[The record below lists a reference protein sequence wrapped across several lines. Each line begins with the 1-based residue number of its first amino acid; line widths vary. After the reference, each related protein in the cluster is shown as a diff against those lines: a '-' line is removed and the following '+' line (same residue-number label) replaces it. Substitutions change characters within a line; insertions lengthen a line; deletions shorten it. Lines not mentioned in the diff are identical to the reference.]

1 MGRHG
6 LCYIESGVY
15 DKMADHADSKL
26 LEGIAYFEKMLKVMP
41 GDRTTLEF
49 LSVAYEQLGDAE
61 KQRTALIQLAE
72 SLLREKDFDA
82 AEAIGERLSG
92 FPESDAQDMVRR
104 IKSVRNPI
112 QLKAVVR
119 PGTAARPVR
128 VVGGAFGARAQP
140 ESGVSLA
147 QVVMSAVKAEA
158 ALIRDLYAKNVVDAS
173 AAEVVQRHLGG
184 LPEPTRPFL
193 VSALAI
199 LEKESGG
206 LGEKAA
212 VYMADAASAPPI
224 PLQAFMPSAALVKQ
238 LPEEIVRVRGAVPF
252 GRLGDTLLVAVLNPL
267 DTEFHAEV
275 ERLTGGPCRFFLAE
289 PHTTEDFLDKFFAET
304 T

>member
-1 MGRHG
+1 
-6 LCYIESGVY
+6 
-15 DKMADHADSKL
+15 MAEQANSKL

-49 LSVAYEQLGDAE
+49 LSVAYEQLGDLE
-61 KQRTALIQLAE
+61 KQRTSLIQLAE
-72 SLLREKDFDA
+72 VLLREKDYDA
-82 AEAIGERLSG
+82 ADAIGERLGG
-92 FPESDAQDMVRR
+92 FAETDAQDMVRR
-104 IKSVRNPI
+104 IKSARNPV

-119 PGTAARPVR
+119 PGAGARPARVMVR
-128 VVGGAFGARAQP
+128 PTGGKPAPAPTAPSG
-140 ESGVSLA
+140 GVSLA

-206 LGEKAA
+206 MGEKAA
-212 VYMADAASAPPI
+212 VFMADAASAPPVS
-224 PLQAFMPSAALVKQ
+224 LQAFMPSAALVKQ

-252 GRLGDTLLVAVLNPL
+252 GRLGDTLLVAVLNPM
-267 DTEFHAEV
+267 DAEFHAQV
-275 ERLTGGPCRFFLAE
+275 ERLAGCPCRFFLAD
-289 PHTTEDFLDKFFAET
+289 PHTTEDFLDKYFIENA
-304 T
+304 

>member
-1 MGRHG
+1 
-6 LCYIESGVY
+6 
-15 DKMADHADSKL
+15 
-26 LEGIAYFEKMLKVMP
+26 
-41 GDRTTLEF
+41 
-49 LSVAYEQLGDAE
+49 
-61 KQRTALIQLAE
+61 
-72 SLLREKDFDA
+72 
-82 AEAIGERLSG
+82 
-92 FPESDAQDMVRR
+92 
-104 IKSVRNPI
+104 
-112 QLKAVVR
+112 
-119 PGTAARPVR
+119 
-128 VVGGAFGARAQP
+128 
-140 ESGVSLA
+140 
-147 QVVMSAVKAEA
+147 MSAVKAEA

-224 PLQAFMPSAALVKQ
+224 PLQAFMPSAAFVKQ

-267 DTEFHAEV
+267 DAEFHAEV
-275 ERLTGGPCRFFLAE
+275 ERLVGGPCRFFLAE
-289 PHTTEDFLDKFFAET
+289 PHTTEDFLEKFFSENA
-304 T
+304 

>member
-1 MGRHG
+1 
-6 LCYIESGVY
+6 
-15 DKMADHADSKL
+15 MAEQANQKL

-49 LSVAYEQLGDAE
+49 LSVAYEQLGDVE
-61 KQRTALIQLAE
+61 KQRTALIQLAQT
-72 SLLREKDFDA
+72 LLHEKDYDA
-82 AEAIGERLSG
+82 ADAIGERLAG
-92 FPESDAQDMVRR
+92 FAEADAQEMARR
-104 IKSVRNPI
+104 IKFVRNPV

-119 PGTAARPVR
+119 PGSGPARAEVR
-128 VVGGAFGARAQP
+128 PAGGGERAQP
-140 ESGVSLA
+140 KRAQPNEGISLA

-184 LPEPTRPFL
+184 LPEATRPFL

-224 PLQAFMPSAALVKQ
+224 PLPAFMPSAALVKQ

-275 ERLTGGPCRFFLAE
+275 ERLAGCPCRFFLAD
-289 PHTTEDFLDKFFAET
+289 PHTTEDFLDKFFAENA
-304 T
+304 

>member
-1 MGRHG
+1 
-6 LCYIESGVY
+6 
-15 DKMADHADSKL
+15 MAEQANSKL

-49 LSVAYEQLGDAE
+49 LSVAYEQLGDVE
-61 KQRTALIQLAE
+61 KQRTSLIQLAE
-72 SLLREKDFDA
+72 ALLREKDYDA
-82 AEAIGERLSG
+82 AEAIGERLGG
-92 FPESDAQDMVRR
+92 FPETDAQDMVRR
-104 IKSVRNPI
+104 IKSVRNPV

-119 PGTAARPVR
+119 PGAGTPPRRAVVRPAG
-128 VVGGAFGARAQP
+128 GGALGERALP
-140 ESGVSLA
+140 NEGISLA

-158 ALIRDLYAKNVVDAS
+158 ALIRDLYAKNVVDAL

-184 LPEPTRPFL
+184 LPEATRPFL

-206 LGEKAA
+206 MGEKAA

-267 DTEFHAEV
+267 DTAFHAEV
-275 ERLTGGPCRFFLAE
+275 ERLAGCPCRFFLAD
-289 PHTTEDFLDKFFAET
+289 PHTTEDFLEKYFAENA
-304 T
+304 

>member
-1 MGRHG
+1 MS
-6 LCYIESGVY
+6 ENT
-15 DKMADHADSKL
+15 DPKL

-49 LSVAYEQLGDAE
+49 LSVAYEQLGDVE

-72 SLLREKDFDA
+72 ALLREKDYDA
-82 AEAIGERLSG
+82 AEAIGERLEG
-92 FPESDAQDMVRR
+92 FAETDAQDMARR
-104 IKSVRNPI
+104 IKSVRNPV

-119 PGTAARPVR
+119 PGTSKRPMR
-128 VVGGAFGARAQP
+128 TMTRPAGGTAPSNG
-140 ESGVSLA
+140 EISLA
-147 QVVMSAVKAEA
+147 QVVMAAVKAEA
-158 ALIRDLYAKNVVDAS
+158 ALIRDLYAKNVVDAL

-267 DTEFHAEV
+267 DREFHAEV
-275 ERLTGGPCRFFLAE
+275 ERLAGCPCRFFLAE
-289 PHTTEDFLDKFFAET
+289 PHTTEDFLDKFFSENV
-304 T
+304 

>member
-1 MGRHG
+1 
-6 LCYIESGVY
+6 
-15 DKMADHADSKL
+15 MAEQANSKL

-49 LSVAYEQLGDAE
+49 LSVAYEQLGDLE
-61 KQRTALIQLAE
+61 KQRVALIQLAE
-72 SLLREKDFDA
+72 ALLREKDYDA
-82 AEAIGERLSG
+82 AEAIGGRLGG
-92 FPESDAQDMVRR
+92 FAETDAQDMVRR
-104 IKSVRNPI
+104 IKSVRNPV

-119 PGTAARPVR
+119 PGVGARP
-128 VVGGAFGARAQP
+128 ARATVRP
-140 ESGVSLA
+140 AGGKTEPAPVAPGGGVSLA
-147 QVVMSAVKAEA
+147 QVVMAAVKAEA

-184 LPEPTRPFL
+184 LPEATRPFL
-193 VSALAI
+193 VSALAV

-206 LGEKAA
+206 MGEKAA

-224 PLQAFMPSAALVKQ
+224 PLQAFMPSAAIVRQ

-267 DTEFHAEV
+267 DAEFHAEV
-275 ERLTGGPCRFFLAE
+275 ERLAGCPCRFFLAE
-289 PHTTEDFLDKFFAET
+289 PHTTEDFLEKFFAENV
-304 T
+304 

>member
-1 MGRHG
+1 
-6 LCYIESGVY
+6 
-15 DKMADHADSKL
+15 MAEQANSKL

-49 LSVAYEQLGDAE
+49 LSVAYEQLGDLE

-72 SLLREKDFDA
+72 ALLREKDYDA
-82 AEAIGERLSG
+82 AEAIGGRLGG
-92 FPESDAQDMVRR
+92 FAETDAQDMVRR
-104 IKSVRNPI
+104 IKSVRNPV

-119 PGTAARPVR
+119 PGAGARPAR
-128 VVGGAFGARAQP
+128 VMARPAGGGALGERALP
-140 ESGVSLA
+140 KEGLSLA

-184 LPEPTRPFL
+184 LPEATRPFL

-206 LGEKAA
+206 MGEKAA

-224 PLQAFMPSAALVKQ
+224 PLQAFMPSAAIVRQ

-267 DTEFHAEV
+267 DAEFHAEV
-275 ERLTGGPCRFFLAE
+275 ERLAGCPCRFFLAE
-289 PHTTEDFLDKFFAET
+289 PHTTEDFLEKFFAENV
-304 T
+304 

>member
-1 MGRHG
+1 
-6 LCYIESGVY
+6 
-15 DKMADHADSKL
+15 MAEQANQKL
-26 LEGIAYFEKMLKVMP
+26 LEGVAYFEKMLKVMP

-49 LSVAYEQLGDAE
+49 LSVAYEQLGDVE
-61 KQRTALIQLAE
+61 KQRTALIQLAQT
-72 SLLREKDFDA
+72 LLHEKDYDA
-82 AEAIGERLSG
+82 ADAIGERLAG
-92 FPESDAQDMVRR
+92 FAEADAQEMVRR
-104 IKSVRNPI
+104 IKFVRNPV

-119 PGTAARPVR
+119 PGAGSVRGAVRP
-128 VVGGAFGARAQP
+128 GGASGERAQ
-140 ESGVSLA
+140 SDGGVSLA

-184 LPEPTRPFL
+184 LPEATRPFL

-206 LGEKAA
+206 LGERAA

-224 PLQAFMPSAALVKQ
+224 PLQAFMPSAMLVRQ

-275 ERLTGGPCRFFLAE
+275 ERLAGCPCRFFLAD
-289 PHTTEDFLDKFFAET
+289 PHTTEDFLDKFFAENA
-304 T
+304 

>member
-1 MGRHG
+1 
-6 LCYIESGVY
+6 
-15 DKMADHADSKL
+15 MAEQANQKL
-26 LEGIAYFEKMLKVMP
+26 LEGVAYFEKMLKVMP

-49 LSVAYEQLGDAE
+49 LSVAYEQLGDVE
-61 KQRTALIQLAE
+61 KQRTALIQLAQT
-72 SLLREKDFDA
+72 LLHEKDYDA
-82 AEAIGERLSG
+82 ADAIGERLAG
-92 FPESDAQDMVRR
+92 FAEADAQEMVRR
-104 IKSVRNPI
+104 IKFVRNPV

-119 PGTAARPVR
+119 PGAGSARGAVR
-128 VVGGAFGARAQP
+128 PADAVRPGGASGERAQ
-140 ESGVSLA
+140 SDGGVSLA

-184 LPEPTRPFL
+184 LPEATRPFL

-206 LGEKAA
+206 LGERAA

-224 PLQAFMPSAALVKQ
+224 PLPAFMPSAALVKQ

-275 ERLTGGPCRFFLAE
+275 ERLAGCPCRFFLAD
-289 PHTTEDFLDKFFAET
+289 PHTTEDFLDKFFAENA
-304 T
+304 

>member
-1 MGRHG
+1 
-6 LCYIESGVY
+6 
-15 DKMADHADSKL
+15 MAEQANSKL

-49 LSVAYEQLGDAE
+49 LSVAYEQLGDVE
-61 KQRTALIQLAE
+61 KQRTSLIQLAE
-72 SLLREKDFDA
+72 ALLREKDYDA
-82 AEAIGERLSG
+82 AEAIGERLGG
-92 FPESDAQDMVRR
+92 FSETDAQDMVRR
-104 IKSVRNPI
+104 IKSVRNPV

-119 PGTAARPVR
+119 PGAGTPPMRAVVRPAGVKPKP
-128 VVGGAFGARAQP
+128 VSDEGGL
-140 ESGVSLA
+140 SLA

-184 LPEPTRPFL
+184 LPEATRPFL

-206 LGEKAA
+206 MGEKAA

-224 PLQAFMPSAALVKQ
+224 PLQAFMPSASLVKQ

-267 DTEFHAEV
+267 DTAFHAEV
-275 ERLTGGPCRFFLAE
+275 ERLAGCPCRFFLAD
-289 PHTTEDFLDKFFAET
+289 PHTTEDFLEKYFAENA
-304 T
+304 

>member
-1 MGRHG
+1 
-6 LCYIESGVY
+6 
-15 DKMADHADSKL
+15 MAEQANSKL

-49 LSVAYEQLGDAE
+49 LSVAYEQLGDVE
-61 KQRTALIQLAE
+61 KQRTSLIQLAE
-72 SLLREKDFDA
+72 ALLREKDYDA
-82 AEAIGERLSG
+82 ADAIGERLSG
-92 FPESDAQDMVRR
+92 FSETDAQDMVRR
-104 IKSVRNPI
+104 IKSVRNPV

-119 PGTAARPVR
+119 PGAGTPPMRAVVRPAGVKPKP
-128 VVGGAFGARAQP
+128 VSDEGGL
-140 ESGVSLA
+140 SLA

-184 LPEPTRPFL
+184 LPEATRPFL

-206 LGEKAA
+206 MGEKAA

-224 PLQAFMPSAALVKQ
+224 PLQAFMPSAALVRQ

-267 DTEFHAEV
+267 DTAFHAEV
-275 ERLTGGPCRFFLAE
+275 ERLAGCPCRFFLAD
-289 PHTTEDFLDKFFAET
+289 PHTTEDFLEKYFAENA
-304 T
+304 

>member
-1 MGRHG
+1 
-6 LCYIESGVY
+6 
-15 DKMADHADSKL
+15 MAEQANSKL
-26 LEGIAYFEKMLKVMP
+26 LEGIASFEKMLKVMP

-49 LSVAYEQLGDAE
+49 LSVAYEQLGDLE

-72 SLLREKDFDA
+72 ALLREKDYEA
-82 AEAIGERLSG
+82 AEAIGGRLGG
-92 FPESDAQDMVRR
+92 FAETDAQDMVRR
-104 IKSVRNPI
+104 IKSVRNPV

-119 PGTAARPVR
+119 PGAGARPAR
-128 VVGGAFGARAQP
+128 VMARPAGGGALGERALP
-140 ESGVSLA
+140 KEGLSLA

-184 LPEPTRPFL
+184 LPEATRPFL

-206 LGEKAA
+206 MGEKAA
-212 VYMADAASAPPI
+212 VYMADTASAPPI
-224 PLQAFMPSAALVKQ
+224 PLQAFMPSAAIVRQ

-267 DTEFHAEV
+267 DAEFHAEV
-275 ERLTGGPCRFFLAE
+275 ERLAGCPCRFFLAE
-289 PHTTEDFLDKFFAET
+289 PHTTEDFLEKFFAENA
-304 T
+304 

>member
-1 MGRHG
+1 
-6 LCYIESGVY
+6 
-15 DKMADHADSKL
+15 MAEQANSKL

-49 LSVAYEQLGDAE
+49 LSVAYEQLGDLE
-61 KQRTALIQLAE
+61 KQRTSLIQLAE
-72 SLLREKDFDA
+72 ALLREKDYDA
-82 AEAIGERLSG
+82 ADAIGERLGG
-92 FPESDAQDMVRR
+92 FAETDAQDMVRR
-104 IKSVRNPI
+104 IKSVRNPV

-119 PGTAARPVR
+119 PGAGARPARVTVR
-128 VVGGAFGARAQP
+128 PAGGGALGGRALP
-140 ESGVSLA
+140 KEGISLA
-147 QVVMSAVKAEA
+147 QVVMAAVKAEA

-224 PLQAFMPSAALVKQ
+224 PLQAFMPTAALVRQ
-238 LPEEIVRVRGAVPF
+238 LPEEVVRVRGAVPF
-252 GRLGDTLLVAVLNPL
+252 GRLGGTLLVAVLNPL
-267 DTEFHAEV
+267 DAEFHAEV
-275 ERLTGGPCRFFLAE
+275 ERLAGCPCRFFLAE
-289 PHTTEDFLDKFFAET
+289 PHTTEDFLEKFFAENA
-304 T
+304 

>member
-1 MGRHG
+1 
-6 LCYIESGVY
+6 
-15 DKMADHADSKL
+15 MAEQANSKL

-49 LSVAYEQLGDAE
+49 LSVAYEQLGDVE
-61 KQRTALIQLAE
+61 KRRASLLQLAE
-72 SLLREKDFDA
+72 VLLQEKDYDA
-82 AEAIGERLSG
+82 AEAIGERLAEFS
-92 FPESDAQDMVRR
+92 ETDAQDMVRR
-104 IKSVRNPI
+104 IKSARNPI

-119 PGTAARPVR
+119 PGAGVRPMRTPVR
-128 VVGGAFGARAQP
+128 AAGGGAEPSSAEG
-140 ESGVSLA
+140 GSLA

-158 ALIRDLYAKNVVDAS
+158 ALIRDLYAKNVVDAT

-193 VSALAI
+193 VSALAV

-224 PLQAFMPSAALVKQ
+224 SLQAFMPSAALVNR

-267 DTEFHAEV
+267 DTAFHAEV
-275 ERLTGGPCRFFLAE
+275 ERLAGCPCRFFLAD
-289 PHTTEDFLDKFFAET
+289 PHTTEDFLDKFFAEDEE
-304 T
+304 

>member
-1 MGRHG
+1 
-6 LCYIESGVY
+6 
-15 DKMADHADSKL
+15 MAEQANSKL

-49 LSVAYEQLGDAE
+49 LSVAYEQLGDVE
-61 KQRTALIQLAE
+61 KQRTSLIQLAE
-72 SLLREKDFDA
+72 ALLREKDYDA
-82 AEAIGERLSG
+82 ADAIGERLAG
-92 FPESDAQDMVRR
+92 FAETDAQDMVRR
-104 IKSVRNPI
+104 IKSVRNPV

-119 PGTAARPVR
+119 PGASAPPRRAVVRPEGVKPKPASDE
-128 VVGGAFGARAQP
+128 G
-140 ESGVSLA
+140 GVSLA

-184 LPEPTRPFL
+184 LPEATRPFL

-206 LGEKAA
+206 MGEKAA

-267 DTEFHAEV
+267 DTAFHAEV
-275 ERLTGGPCRFFLAE
+275 ERLAGCPCRFFLAD
-289 PHTTEDFLDKFFAET
+289 PHTTEDFLEKYFAENA
-304 T
+304 

>member
-1 MGRHG
+1 
-6 LCYIESGVY
+6 
-15 DKMADHADSKL
+15 MAEQANSKL

-49 LSVAYEQLGDAE
+49 LSVAYEQLGDVE

-72 SLLREKDFDA
+72 TLLREKDYDA
-82 AEAIGERLSG
+82 ADAIGERLSG
-92 FPESDAQDMVRR
+92 FAESDAQDMARR

-119 PGTAARPVR
+119 PGAGTGPGHVATRPSNAPSPVGA
-128 VVGGAFGARAQP
+128 GGAHAVAEG
-140 ESGVSLA
+140 EISLA

-184 LPEPTRPFL
+184 LPEATRPFL

-206 LGEKAA
+206 IGEKAA

-267 DTEFHAEV
+267 DTAFHAEV
-275 ERLTGGPCRFFLAE
+275 ERLAGCPCRFFLAD
-289 PHTTEDFLDKFFAET
+289 PHTTEDFLDKFFAENA
-304 T
+304 

>member
-1 MGRHG
+1 
-6 LCYIESGVY
+6 
-15 DKMADHADSKL
+15 MAEQANQKL

-49 LSVAYEQLGDAE
+49 LSVAYEQLGDVE
-61 KQRTALIQLAE
+61 KQRTSLIQLAE
-72 SLLREKDFDA
+72 ALLREKDYDA
-82 AEAIGERLSG
+82 AEAIGERLGG
-92 FPESDAQDMVRR
+92 FAESDAQDMVRR
-104 IKSVRNPI
+104 IKSVRNPV

-119 PGTAARPVR
+119 PGTGARPMR
-128 VVGGAFGARAQP
+128 
-140 ESGVSLA
+140 
-147 QVVMSAVKAEA
+147 AVKAEA

-212 VYMADAASAPPI
+212 VYMADTASAPPI

-275 ERLTGGPCRFFLAE
+275 ERLTGCPCRFFLAE
-289 PHTTEDFLDKFFAET
+289 PHTTEDFLEKFFAENA
-304 T
+304 

>member
-1 MGRHG
+1 
-6 LCYIESGVY
+6 
-15 DKMADHADSKL
+15 MAEQANSKL

-49 LSVAYEQLGDAE
+49 LSVAYEQLGDLE

-72 SLLREKDFDA
+72 ALLREKDYDA
-82 AEAIGERLSG
+82 AEAIGGRLGG
-92 FPESDAQDMVRR
+92 FAETDAQDMVRR
-104 IKSVRNPI
+104 IKSVRNPV

-119 PGTAARPVR
+119 PGAGARPAR
-128 VVGGAFGARAQP
+128 VMARPAGGGALGERALP
-140 ESGVSLA
+140 KEGLSLA

-184 LPEPTRPFL
+184 LPEATRPFL

-206 LGEKAA
+206 MGEKAA
-212 VYMADAASAPPI
+212 VYMADTASAPPI
-224 PLQAFMPSAALVKQ
+224 PLQAFMPSAAIVRQ

-267 DTEFHAEV
+267 DAEFHAEV
-275 ERLTGGPCRFFLAE
+275 ERLAGCPCRFFLAE
-289 PHTTEDFLDKFFAET
+289 PHTTEDFLEKFFAENA
-304 T
+304 

>member
-1 MGRHG
+1 
-6 LCYIESGVY
+6 
-15 DKMADHADSKL
+15 MAEQANTKL

-49 LSVAYEQLGDAE
+49 LSVAYEQLGDVE
-61 KQRTALIQLAE
+61 KQRTSLIQLAE
-72 SLLREKDFDA
+72 ALLREKDYDA
-82 AEAIGERLSG
+82 AEAIGERLGG
-92 FPESDAQDMVRR
+92 FSETDAQDMVRR
-104 IKSVRNPI
+104 IKSVRNPV

-119 PGTAARPVR
+119 PGAGTPPMRAVVRPAGVKPKP
-128 VVGGAFGARAQP
+128 VSDEGGL
-140 ESGVSLA
+140 SLA

-184 LPEPTRPFL
+184 LPEATRPFL

-206 LGEKAA
+206 MGEKAA

-267 DTEFHAEV
+267 DTAFHAEV
-275 ERLTGGPCRFFLAE
+275 ERLAGCPCRFFLAD
-289 PHTTEDFLDKFFAET
+289 PHTTEDFLEKYFAENA
-304 T
+304 

>member
-1 MGRHG
+1 
-6 LCYIESGVY
+6 
-15 DKMADHADSKL
+15 MAEQANSKL

-49 LSVAYEQLGDAE
+49 LSVAYEQLGDLE

-72 SLLREKDFDA
+72 ALLREKDYDA
-82 AEAIGERLSG
+82 AEAIGGRLGG
-92 FPESDAQDMVRR
+92 FAETDAQDMVRR
-104 IKSVRNPI
+104 IKSVRNPV

-119 PGTAARPVR
+119 PGAGARPAR
-128 VVGGAFGARAQP
+128 VMARPAGGGALGERALP
-140 ESGVSLA
+140 KEGLSLA

-184 LPEPTRPFL
+184 LPEATRPFI

-206 LGEKAA
+206 MGEKAA

-224 PLQAFMPSAALVKQ
+224 PLQAFMPSAAIVRQ

-267 DTEFHAEV
+267 DAEFHAEV
-275 ERLTGGPCRFFLAE
+275 ERLAGCPCRFFLAE
-289 PHTTEDFLDKFFAET
+289 PHTTEDFLEKFFAENV
-304 T
+304 

>member
-1 MGRHG
+1 
-6 LCYIESGVY
+6 
-15 DKMADHADSKL
+15 MAEQANTKL

-49 LSVAYEQLGDAE
+49 LSVAYEQLGDVE
-61 KQRTALIQLAE
+61 KQRTSLIQLAE
-72 SLLREKDFDA
+72 TLLREKDYNA
-82 AEAIGERLSG
+82 ADAIGERLG
-92 FPESDAQDMVRR
+92 AFPETDAQDMVRR
-104 IKSVRNPI
+104 IKSVRNPV

-119 PGTAARPVR
+119 PGTGVRPMRAVVR
-128 VVGGAFGARAQP
+128 PAGNAVADKPTERP
-140 ESGVSLA
+140 SLA

-184 LPEPTRPFL
+184 LPEATRPFL

-206 LGEKAA
+206 MGEKAA

-224 PLQAFMPSAALVKQ
+224 PLQAFMPPASLVKQ

-267 DTEFHAEV
+267 DAEFHAEV
-275 ERLTGGPCRFFLAE
+275 ERLAGCPCRFFLAE
-289 PHTTEDFLDKFFAET
+289 PHTTEDFLEKFFSENA
-304 T
+304 

>member
-1 MGRHG
+1 
-6 LCYIESGVY
+6 
-15 DKMADHADSKL
+15 MAEQANSKL

-49 LSVAYEQLGDAE
+49 LSVAYEQLGDEE
-61 KQRTALIQLAE
+61 KQRTALVQLAE
-72 SLLREKDFDA
+72 TLLREKDYDA
-82 AEAIGERLSG
+82 ADAIGERLGVFS
-92 FPESDAQDMVRR
+92 ETDAQDMVRR
-104 IKSVRNPI
+104 IKSARNPV

-119 PGTAARPVR
+119 PGARPTRAAVR
-128 VVGGAFGARAQP
+128 AGGARAERALQ
-140 ESGVSLA
+140 EGGVSLA
-147 QVVMSAVKAEA
+147 QVVMAAVKAEA

-206 LGEKAA
+206 LGERAA

-224 PLQAFMPSAALVKQ
+224 PLQAFMPSAALVNQ

-267 DTEFHAEV
+267 DAEFHAEV
-275 ERLTGGPCRFFLAE
+275 ERLVGSPCRFFLAE
-289 PHTTEDFLDKFFAET
+289 PHTTEDFLEKFFAENA
-304 T
+304 

>member
-1 MGRHG
+1 
-6 LCYIESGVY
+6 
-15 DKMADHADSKL
+15 MAEQANTKL

-49 LSVAYEQLGDAE
+49 LSVAYEQLGDVE

-72 SLLREKDFDA
+72 ALLREKDYDA

-92 FPESDAQDMVRR
+92 FSESDAQDMARR
-104 IKSVRNPI
+104 IKSVRNPV
-112 QLKAVVR
+112 QLKAVFR
-119 PGTAARPVR
+119 PGARPVR
-128 VVGGAFGARAQP
+128 VAARPASAGDAGGARARP
-140 ESGVSLA
+140 DGGVVLA

-184 LPEPTRPFL
+184 LPEATRPFL

-206 LGEKAA
+206 MGEKAA
-212 VYMADAASAPPI
+212 VYMADTASAPPI
-224 PLQAFMPSAALVKQ
+224 PLQAFMPSAAIVRQ

-267 DTEFHAEV
+267 DAEFHAEV
-275 ERLTGGPCRFFLAE
+275 ERLAGCPCRFFLAE
-289 PHTTEDFLDKFFAET
+289 PHTTEDFLEKFFAENV
-304 T
+304 

>member
-1 MGRHG
+1 
-6 LCYIESGVY
+6 
-15 DKMADHADSKL
+15 MAEQANTKL
-26 LEGIAYFEKMLKVMP
+26 LEGIAYFKKMLKVMP

-49 LSVAYEQLGDAE
+49 LSVAYEQLGDVE
-61 KQRTALIQLAE
+61 KQRTSLIQLAE
-72 SLLREKDFDA
+72 TLLREKDYNA

-92 FPESDAQDMVRR
+92 FSETDAQDMARR
-104 IKSVRNPI
+104 IKSVRNPV

-119 PGTAARPVR
+119 PGARPVR
-128 VVGGAFGARAQP
+128 VAPRQAGAGVASAGSVRP
-140 ESGVSLA
+140 DGGVSLA

-184 LPEPTRPFL
+184 LPEATRPFL

-206 LGEKAA
+206 IGEKAA

-224 PLQAFMPSAALVKQ
+224 PLQAFMPPASLVKQ

-267 DTEFHAEV
+267 DAEFHAEV
-275 ERLTGGPCRFFLAE
+275 ERLAGCPCRFFLAE
-289 PHTTEDFLDKFFAET
+289 PHTTEDFLEKFFSENA
-304 T
+304 

>member
-1 MGRHG
+1 
-6 LCYIESGVY
+6 
-15 DKMADHADSKL
+15 MAEQANQKL

-49 LSVAYEQLGDAE
+49 LSVAYEQLGDVE
-61 KQRTALIQLAE
+61 KQRTALVQLAQT
-72 SLLREKDFDA
+72 LLHEKDYDA
-82 AEAIGERLSG
+82 ADAIGDRLAG
-92 FPESDAQDMVRR
+92 FAEADAQEMVRK
-104 IKSVRNPI
+104 IKFVRNPV

-119 PGTAARPVR
+119 PGGAPGERAKPARVQLNRTQPES
-128 VVGGAFGARAQP
+128 AQP
-140 ESGVSLA
+140 EGGVSLA

-275 ERLTGGPCRFFLAE
+275 ERLAGCPCRFFLAD
-289 PHTTEDFLDKFFAET
+289 PHTTEDFLDKFFAENA
-304 T
+304 

>member
-1 MGRHG
+1 
-6 LCYIESGVY
+6 
-15 DKMADHADSKL
+15 MAEQANSKL

-49 LSVAYEQLGDAE
+49 LSVAYEQLGDLE

-72 SLLREKDFDA
+72 ALLREKDYEA
-82 AEAIGERLSG
+82 AEAIGGRLGG
-92 FPESDAQDMVRR
+92 FAETDAQDMVRR
-104 IKSVRNPI
+104 IKSVRNPV

-119 PGTAARPVR
+119 PGAGARPAR
-128 VVGGAFGARAQP
+128 VMARPAGGGALGERALP
-140 ESGVSLA
+140 KEGMSLA
-147 QVVMSAVKAEA
+147 QVVMAAVKAEA

-212 VYMADAASAPPI
+212 VYMADTASAPPI
-224 PLQAFMPSAALVKQ
+224 PLQAFMPSAAIVRQ

-252 GRLGDTLLVAVLNPL
+252 GRLGDMLLVAVLNPL
-267 DTEFHAEV
+267 DAEFHAEV
-275 ERLTGGPCRFFLAE
+275 ERLAGCPCRFFLAE
-289 PHTTEDFLDKFFAET
+289 PHTTEDFLEKFFAENV
-304 T
+304 

>member
-1 MGRHG
+1 
-6 LCYIESGVY
+6 
-15 DKMADHADSKL
+15 MAEQANSKL

-49 LSVAYEQLGDAE
+49 LSVAYEQLGDVE
-61 KQRTALIQLAE
+61 KQRTALIQLADA
-72 SLLREKDFDA
+72 LLREKDYDA
-82 AEAIGERLSG
+82 AEAIGERLGG
-92 FPESDAQDMVRR
+92 FAESDAQDMVRR
-104 IKSVRNPI
+104 IKSARNPV

-119 PGTAARPVR
+119 PGL
-128 VVGGAFGARAQP
+128 GAQP
-140 ESGVSLA
+140 MRTVVRPAGVKPEQPVSDEGGVSLA
-147 QVVMSAVKAEA
+147 QVVLSAVKAEA

-184 LPEPTRPFL
+184 LPEATRPFL

-206 LGEKAA
+206 MGEKAA

-267 DTEFHAEV
+267 DADFHAEV
-275 ERLTGGPCRFFLAE
+275 ERLVGGPCRFFLAE
-289 PHTTEDFLDKFFAET
+289 PHTTEDFLEKFFAENA
-304 T
+304 

>member
-1 MGRHG
+1 
-6 LCYIESGVY
+6 
-15 DKMADHADSKL
+15 MAEQANTKL

-72 SLLREKDFDA
+72 ALLREKDYDA
-82 AEAIGERLSG
+82 ADAIGERLGG
-92 FPESDAQDMVRR
+92 FAETDAQDMVRR
-104 IKSVRNPI
+104 IKSARNPV
-112 QLKAVVR
+112 QLKAVIR
-119 PGTAARPVR
+119 PGARPVR
-128 VVGGAFGARAQP
+128 VAARPASAGDAGGARARP
-140 ESGVSLA
+140 DGGVVLA

-184 LPEPTRPFL
+184 LPEATRPFL

-206 LGEKAA
+206 MGEKAA
-212 VYMADAASAPPI
+212 VYMADTASAPPI
-224 PLQAFMPSAALVKQ
+224 PLQAFMPSAAIVRQ

-267 DTEFHAEV
+267 DAEFHAEV
-275 ERLTGGPCRFFLAE
+275 ERLAGCPCRFFLAE
-289 PHTTEDFLDKFFAET
+289 PHTTEDFLETFFAENV
-304 T
+304 